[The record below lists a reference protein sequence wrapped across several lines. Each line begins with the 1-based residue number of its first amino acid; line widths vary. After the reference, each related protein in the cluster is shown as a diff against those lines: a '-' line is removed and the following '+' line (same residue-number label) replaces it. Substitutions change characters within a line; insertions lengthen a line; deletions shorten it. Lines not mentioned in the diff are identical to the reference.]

1 MLEKSLVKNLLVGLS
16 LCAVSALT
24 SCGGGGGGGGSTYG
38 LYSSGSLTAN
48 QFVSALNDVDGA
60 PLYDESD
67 IVLYTD
73 ETIRSTEPNQEDWF
87 VIYDAKFDEYKAVSL
102 QYVRSVVYYDYYSN
116 DFSAADEFRNIEND
130 DIGAG
135 YINGD
140 LFGDDYEVVDLV
152 GGVFFGRESGFSYE
166 DEEETTDV
174 NLMTGEV
181 EKKQFFQQAANV
193 SYAYSVSLNTAMS
206 LVSLGGKVEGMLK
219 KNESELTAEDQNA
232 IMGDLQELTGVTIE
246 EVVQA
251 GLDGQK
257 KAEVLKKVASKIG
270 TTSVHLEDQIL
281 PELFG
286 ITL

>member
-16 LCAVSALT
+16 LCAISALT
-24 SCGGGGGGGGSTYG
+24 SCGGGGGGGSSYG
-38 LYSSGSLTAN
+38 LHSSGSLTAT

-130 DIGAG
+130 DIMAG
-135 YINGD
+135 YTNGD

-152 GGVFFGRESGFSYE
+152 GGIFFGRESGFSYE

-174 NLMTGEV
+174 NLMTGEI

-193 SYAYSVSLNTAMS
+193 SYAYSVSLDTAMS

-219 KNESELTAEDQNA
+219 KNESELTVADQEA

-246 EVVQA
+246 EVLQA
-251 GLDGQK
+251 GVDGQK
-257 KAEVLKKVASKIG
+257 KADVLKKVASKIG
-270 TTSVHLEDQIL
+270 TTSANLEDQIL

-286 ITL
+286 ISL

>member
-219 KNESELTAEDQNA
+219 KNESELT
-232 IMGDLQELTGVTIE
+232 GVTIE